1 MGGYNGLAGPGVG
14 LSTVTKTLQEA
25 FEKAA
30 SLPPDQ
36 QEALAAIL
44 MEEIAAEDR
53 WQHSFAQSQDALA
66 KLAAEALDE
75 DKQGR
80 TLDMDESL

>member
-1 MGGYNGLAGPGVG
+1 
-14 LSTVTKTLQEA
+14 VTKTLQEA

>member
-1 MGGYNGLAGPGVG
+1 
-14 LSTVTKTLQEA
+14 VTTTLQEA
-25 FEKAA
+25 FKKAA

-53 WQHSFAQSQDALA
+53 WQQSFAQSQDALA

-75 DKQGR
+75 DRQGR